1 MAFSASACLNAFW
14 QNARRLDRASE
25 GDHEKAAR
33 KILLPA
39 RKALRLRRIR
49 QEPEGKPRLAH
60 IRHSGPA
67 ATHTSATTGEE
78 AAAAE
83 GCVIGPRCDQTRRF
97 TPAGLK
103 EVFNRLQLRLWQ
115 SRIS

>member
-1 MAFSASACLNAFW
+1 
-14 QNARRLDRASE
+14 
-25 GDHEKAAR
+25 
-33 KILLPA
+33 
-39 RKALRLRRIR
+39 
-49 QEPEGKPRLAH
+49 LAH

-67 ATHTSATTGEE
+67 STHTSATTGEE

-83 GCVIGPRCDQTRRF
+83 GCVIGPRCDQARRF

-103 EVFNRLQLRLWQ
+103 EVFNRLRLRLWQ